1 MKKIFLL
8 AIIVFLFNSV
18 EAQKE
23 RQNFKIMFYNVENYF
38 DVVDDPEKADE
49 EYLPGGFR
57 GWNNSKYYTKQ
68 ANISKVISAIGGWV
82 PPAIV
87 GLCEVESDKALSD
100 LTRMSPLK
108 NLDYRYVHYESPDAR
123 GIDVALLYQAD
134 QFSPFHSEPI
144 PINFSNPPYKTRDI
158 PYVSGKVQATGD
170 TLHVFVCHWPSRLG
184 GELESEDRRV
194 QVAEHLR
201 QKVDSIFK
209 AVSTPNIII
218 MGDFNDH
225 PSNTSILN
233 TLGANSLNEGFEA
246 GKLYNLAFRLEERG
260 KGSHKFQGE
269 WGMLDQIIVSGELLN
284 EKNNINTTINGMNV
298 FEPDF
303 LLEDDKA
310 FLGKM
315 PKRTYIGMRYQGG
328 FADHLPVYLDLWHE

>member
-1 MKKIFLL
+1 M
-8 AIIVFLFNSV
+8 
-18 EAQKE
+18 
-23 RQNFKIMFYNVENYF
+23 R
-38 DVVDDPEKADE
+38 
-49 EYLPGGFR
+49 
-57 GWNNSKYYTKQ
+57 
-68 ANISKVISAIGGWV
+68 
-82 PPAIV
+82 
-87 GLCEVESDKALSD
+87 
-100 LTRMSPLK
+100 
-108 NLDYRYVHYESPDAR
+108 
-123 GIDVALLYQAD
+123 
-134 QFSPFHSEPI
+134 
-144 PINFSNPPYKTRDI
+144 
-158 PYVSGKVQATGD
+158 
-170 TLHVFVCHWPSRLG
+170 

>member
-1 MKKIFLL
+1 
-8 AIIVFLFNSV
+8 
-18 EAQKE
+18 
-23 RQNFKIMFYNVENYF
+23 
-38 DVVDDPEKADE
+38 
-49 EYLPGGFR
+49 
-57 GWNNSKYYTKQ
+57 
-68 ANISKVISAIGGWV
+68 
-82 PPAIV
+82 
-87 GLCEVESDKALSD
+87 
-100 LTRMSPLK
+100 
-108 NLDYRYVHYESPDAR
+108 
-123 GIDVALLYQAD
+123 
-134 QFSPFHSEPI
+134 
-144 PINFSNPPYKTRDI
+144 
-158 PYVSGKVQATGD
+158 
-170 TLHVFVCHWPSRLG
+170 
-184 GELESEDRRV
+184 
-194 QVAEHLR
+194 
-201 QKVDSIFK
+201 
-209 AVSTPNIII
+209 